1 MRTIRETQTK
11 KTTLRLV
18 EHNKAYVGLV
28 IADGAI
34 KLRLNGEAADDVWRR
49 LHDEAG
55 KASPQYFGYDGAKSR
70 FLHFFAG
77 GFASHDFVDAER
89 TYKLDA
95 KAKLDKALPIEAA
108 LTGSG
113 HGEAALAAFRSLNLL
128 SPFEKVRLQDALRG
142 PLADAFVRGAAR
154 FAMGETKAGLIEME
168 RALKPSDCAK
178 WTVVT
183 YLPFLWR
190 PDANMFLK
198 PEVTKDFASRVG
210 HRFANDY
217 SPRLDISTYE
227 SLLALTSETEAK
239 ISELAPRDRIDI
251 QSFIWVVGDYLDD
264 REELRP

>member
-1 MRTIRETQTK
+1 MRTVRETQLK

-18 EHNKAYVGLV
+18 EHNKAYIGLV

-34 KLRLNGEAADDVWRR
+34 KLRLNGEDPDDVWRR

-55 KASPQYFGYDGAKSR
+55 KATPQYFGFDGAKSR

-77 GFASHDFVDAER
+77 GFLSQDYVNTER

-95 KAKLDKALPIEAA
+95 KTKFDKALPIETA

-128 SPFEKVRLQDALRG
+128 SPFEKVRVQETLRG
-142 PLADAFVRGAAR
+142 PLADQFVRGAAR
-154 FAMGETKAGLIEME
+154 FALGETTAGLIEME

-190 PDANMFLK
+190 PDAHMFLK
-198 PEVTKDFASRVG
+198 PMVTTDFASRVG

-217 SPRLDISTYE
+217 TPRLDISTYD
-227 SLLALTSETEAK
+227 SLLDLVSETETK
-239 ISELAPRDRIDI
+239 ISELGPRDRIDI
-251 QSFIWVVGDYLDD
+251 QSFIWVVGDYLDG
-264 REELRP
+264 REEILA